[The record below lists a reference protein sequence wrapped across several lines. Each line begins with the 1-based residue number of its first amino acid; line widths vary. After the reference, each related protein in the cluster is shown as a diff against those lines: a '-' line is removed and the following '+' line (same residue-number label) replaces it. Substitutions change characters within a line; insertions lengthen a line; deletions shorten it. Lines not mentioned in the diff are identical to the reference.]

1 MRTRG
6 GLTLAEL
13 MLALGLLGL
22 VIASLLLLF
31 LALMSSSAKGSH
43 LSTGVLEADRVL
55 EALMLQAEQG
65 MALPATLSGEDRFY
79 AQDVANP
86 TAFTYDVTAT
96 QLENGPLGS
105 TWWLRVTVRWW
116 SQTDE
121 SRAGSGQLFVK
132 RARMVYVPR

>member
-13 MLALGLLGL
+13 MLALGL
-22 VIASLLLLF
+22 VI
-31 LALMSSSAKGSH
+31 
-43 LSTGVLEADRVL
+43 
-55 EALMLQAEQG
+55 
-65 MALPATLSGEDRFY
+65 

-105 TWWLRVTVRWW
+105 TWWLAVTVRWW